1 VKRILI
7 VNLTR
12 FGDLLQTSPT
22 IAGLKERY
30 PAAAITVLVDRN
42 FADVCRGLPG
52 VDRVWEV
59 DLDGLG
65 RLLLADGGPAL
76 RTA

>member
-1 VKRILI
+1 MTKKVEKILV

-22 IAGLKERY
+22 IMGLKALHPDAELT
-30 PAAAITVLVDRN
+30 ALVERN

-52 VDRVWEV
+52 VDRVRE
-59 DLDGLG
+59 LE
-65 RLLLADGGPAL
+65 
-76 RTA
+76 